1 MIRVPDAV
9 PDARVLGL
17 CLDPD
22 LWEKWASGRGC
33 SRPGARSAG
42 PGEGQEP
49 IPDGHSRAVGRAV
62 TVTPFKVS
70 DLSLS
75 RETGALMVL
84 STQGRQRAETGS
96 DQQARKF
103 FWP

>member
-22 LWEKWASGRGC
+22 LWEKQASGRGD
-33 SRPGARSAG
+33 SRPGVRSAG

-49 IPDGHSRAVGRAV
+49 IPDGRSHA
-62 TVTPFKVS
+62 VTPFTVS

-75 RETGALMVL
+75 REKGALMVL
-84 STQGRQRAETGS
+84 STRGEVVGRDRVCPAG
-96 DQQARKF
+96 
-103 FWP
+103 